1 MLTKVVLFLFV
12 LVQTSL
18 AGMPPLD
25 VDPGR
30 PPALAAAEVEDDPFW
45 ENEMRAMRRQIS
57 PLCFDEDPGL
67 DYIGELKVGILKT
80 SDALVMACWED
91 VYRIL
96 DRLDSR
102 GKHYLMSRIESMT
115 RSTGMDSRDR
125 ANELLLLLPDLND
138 FFTTWVHWSYV
149 ALVEEEA
156 RLRREKPADWDGRAK
171 RVRQQLEWDLDEAGN
186 SLIRLFRHKEALEE
200 IQKKREETPLSSL
213 CLTLAEFIDQKTL
226 PAWAVCDACF
236 FLMGQGFCT
245 EKYTLLSLCKLAN
258 DACTSQNFPRPEA
271 LKTLTTHVSQ
281 YGYIMEQHL
290 DLITLDSLKGGY
302 HPFFDLDHGNFQ
314 EYLALI
320 LRGKARRE
328 ATWRRFGLV

>member
-1 MLTKVVLFLFV
+1 MLTKVVLSLFV

-30 PPALAAAEVEDDPFW
+30 PPAPAAAEVEDDPFW
-45 ENEMRAMRRQIS
+45 ENQMRAMRYQIS

-67 DYIGELKVGILKT
+67 DYIAELKVGILKT

-149 ALVEEEA
+149 ALVEKEA
-156 RLRREKPADWDGRAK
+156 RLRREKPADWDERANSL
-171 RVRQQLEWDLDEAGN
+171 RRQLEWDLDEAGN

-200 IQKKREETPLSSL
+200 IQKRRAETPPSSL
-213 CLTLAEFIDQKTL
+213 CLALAKFIAQKPL
-226 PAWAVCDACF
+226 PAWLVCDVCF
-236 FLMGQGFCT
+236 FLVWQGFST
-245 EKYTLLSLCKLAN
+245 EEYTPLSLCKLAN
-258 DACTSQNFPRPEA
+258 DACTTQNFPPPEG
-271 LKTLTTHVSQ
+271 LHDLTEHVTRYRGIVKEKLTPVTLMYLNGAVS
-281 YGYIMEQHL
+281 
-290 DLITLDSLKGGY
+290 T
-302 HPFFDLDHGNFQ
+302 FFSRRDDVFN
-314 EYLALI
+314 EYRAF
-320 LRGKARRE
+320 LRWEPRCI
-328 ATWRRFGLV
+328 ATCRHFGLL